1 MAAAVAEAG
10 PKRHAASLSLYFTLY
25 SGWLPRMPTFRRLL
39 SFLGPYRR
47 QNIASIVLASLAMG
61 MTVLIPWLVGRAVN
75 AVDDGDTDGLVP
87 LVIAIVVAGLLRLG
101 LTASR
106 RVVAG
111 KVSLA
116 VEFDLRERIYRHLQT
131 LELGYFDSQQ
141 TGQLMSRATVDLQ
154 SIRFFLG
161 YGLIFITQSALTLV
175 LAGAIMFV
183 LQPGLA
189 ALALLPVP
197 FVVFTASRYNRTS
210 RPALQEVQ
218 QRIAELT
225 VEAEESV
232 SGVRVVKAFA
242 REQHMLDR
250 FRDRVVRVFDQN
262 VFSTRLRAFYNPMIA
277 FLPNLGLAVVLLVGG
292 RQVINGTLTLGDF
305 TAFYT
310 YLVMLIGPMRMLGTA
325 LGMSQRAIA
334 SGNRLFEI
342 LDREP
347 EIESP
352 PEAPDLP
359 PGEGHVVLRDVSL
372 SYGAGDP
379 ALEDVSLE
387 VEAGRVVAL
396 VGPSGSGKTSLVALL
411 ARLYDPTAGSVEIDG
426 ADLREVDVGSLR
438 RQIAFVADDSFLFSA
453 TIAENIAYAKPD
465 ASREEIELAARR
477 AQAAGFVERLP
488 DGYETM
494 VGERGLTLSGGQR
507 QRIAIA
513 RALLADPRI
522 LILDDATSSVD
533 AQTEAA
539 IRRGLDEA
547 LEGRTTFIVAHRLS
561 TISLADETVVL
572 DGGRLVDRGTH
583 DELLDRCPLYREI
596 ADHGLADRAFLQ
608 RDLEEREEV
617 ARL

>member
-1 MAAAVAEAG
+1 
-10 PKRHAASLSLYFTLY
+10 
-25 SGWLPRMPTFRRLL
+25 MPTFRRLL

-494 VGERGLTLSGGQR
+494 VGERGLKLSGGQR

-561 TISLADETVVL
+561 TISLADEIVVL

>member
-561 TISLADETVVL
+561 TISLADEIVVL

>member
-1 MAAAVAEAG
+1 M
-10 PKRHAASLSLYFTLY
+10 S
-25 SGWLPRMPTFRRLL
+25 TFRRLL
-39 SFLGPYRR
+39 KFLRPYRR

-61 MTVLIPWLVGRAVN
+61 ATVLIPWLVGNVIDAVQS
-75 AVDDGDTDGLVP
+75 GDRSEVLP
-87 LVIAIVVAGLLRLG
+87 LALTIVGAGILRLT
-101 LTASR
+101 LTAGR
-106 RVVAG
+106 RVIAG

-116 VEFDLRERIYRHLQT
+116 VEFDLRSRIYEHLQT
-131 LELGYFDSQQ
+131 LELGFFDSQQ

-161 YGLIFITQSALTLV
+161 YGLIFITQSALTLL
-175 LAGAIMFV
+175 LAATVMII

-189 ALALLPVP
+189 LLALLPVP
-197 FVVFTASRYNRTS
+197 FVVFTAMRYNRFS

-250 FRDRVVRVFDQN
+250 FRRSVSRVFDQN
-262 VFSTRLRAFYNPMIA
+262 VLSTRIRAFYNPLIA

-305 TAFYT
+305 SAFYL
-310 YLVMLIGPMRMLGTA
+310 YLVMLIGPMRMLGMA

-342 LDREP
+342 LDRDP
-347 EIESP
+347 EIRSAP
-352 PEAPDLP
+352 GALPLPE
-359 PGEGHVVLRDVSL
+359 GGGQVRFRGVSL
-372 SYGAGDP
+372 AYGDGEE
-379 ALEDVSLE
+379 ALSDVDLE
-387 VEAGRVVAL
+387 IEPGRVVAL
-396 VGPSGSGKTSLVALL
+396 VGPTGSGKTSLVALL
-411 ARLYDPTAGSVEIDG
+411 ARLYDPTEGTVTIDG
-426 ADLREVDVGSLR
+426 LDLRRAELRSLR
-438 RQIAFVADDSFLFSA
+438 SQIAFVADDSFLFSA
-453 TIAENIAYAKPD
+453 TVAENVAYAKPE
-465 ASREEIELAARR
+465 ASREEVELAAER
-477 AQAAGFVERLP
+477 AQAHRFIERLP
-488 DGYETM
+488 DGYETL

-533 AQTEAA
+533 ATTEAE
-539 IRRGLDEA
+539 IRHGLDAA
-547 LEGRTTFIVAHRLS
+547 LSGRTTFIVAHRLS
-561 TISLADETVVL
+561 TISLADEIVVL
-572 DGGRLVDRGTH
+572 DEGRIVDRGTH
-583 DELLDRCPLYREI
+583 DDLLDRCPLYREI
-596 ADHGLADRAFLQ
+596 ADYGLADRAFLQ